1 VFSFTDHDADDTV
14 LSAPLDGVAE
24 QMAYAEGV
32 RDTLRLSRQSEA
44 RTVLG
49 AGMIG
54 DRAYNDRMNG
64 QGPHANSGSHTKAH
78 KFAIGEI
85 SLQLGITRGKAG
97 EWASLAHMLAD
108 LPKIRLAYLAGDFS
122 THRVTELAT
131 SSQTA
136 PKGNLRPRLNDI
148 LDEALGPRPTPTT
161 TDDEPATDGQTGAH
175 DDASTDDTDT
185 GDDPG
190 STDDTVDEKT
200 PEDPADAPVDF
211 EDIALEL
218 AYRPTPDTVLRDELD
233 SALISLDP
241 DAHAQAREDVAQAF
255 QNVTFAKEA
264 FGHMQMSACLSA
276 EHAIHLQ
283 HRIADLIAERV
294 CRRDPR
300 RVGHRRAIAL
310 AEIHSVPDV
319 RLECACGYDT
329 CTARTR
335 KQAANATPS
344 AAVDDNKVTPET
356 TATHGPTMPAT
367 TTPETTTPETTP
379 PETTPPE
386 TTSAEATS
394 AEATSA
400 EAPREQPGIDEAGV
414 GEDSARGCEIRVG
427 DAESCTGDTVLTDE
441 TALEPSSRDG
451 SAADC
456 SRAGN
461 SDDVTSPT
469 AEPSPCDDPRG
480 RRAECRRPEPVE
492 ALGRD
497 GTPVHDPLGARPS
510 GTHPETATPILT
522 CPETLAV
529 GDALRARLRRAHAG
543 LCRPSATPR
552 AGVMYLYRDRRCRHP

>member
-54 DRAYNDRMNG
+54 DRAYNDRLNSH
-64 QGPHANSGSHTKAH
+64 GPHANSGSHTTAH
-78 KFAIGEI
+78 KYAIGEI

-148 LDEALGPRPTPTT
+148 LDEALGPRPDTPIE
-161 TDDEPATDGQTGAH
+161 EPTPDADACADGDG
-175 DDASTDDTDT
+175 DASVD
-185 GDDPG
+185 GDSDPDG
-190 STDDTVDEKT
+190 RDET
-200 PEDPADAPVDF
+200 PQDPAEAPVDF

-319 RLECACGYDT
+319 RLDCQCGYDT

-335 KQAANATPS
+335 KQAADATPS
-344 AAVDDNKVTPET
+344 VAVDDNAVTPET
-356 TATHGPTMPAT
+356 TATPVDESTDSAGTDEPTEPDT
-367 TTPETTTPETTP
+367 TTVEPSAKQSDTTGTAPDPTSDDDPGDGSQSTTWTARCDAPTPDVRGSSDACPDNAGPVHNPTEVDP
-379 PETTPPE
+379 LAHHHA
-386 TTSAEATS
+386 AERTV
-394 AEATSA
+394 
-400 EAPREQPGIDEAGV
+400 DD
-414 GEDSARGCEIRVG
+414 EDSGHQSPLDAKQHPVNGKRRPVNGKQRPVDGKRRTLDVRRVRWN
-427 DAESCTGDTVLTDE
+427 ESVPAVL
-441 TALEPSSRDG
+441 APAPAVLEPRC
-451 SAADC
+451 A
-456 SRAGN
+456 
-461 SDDVTSPT
+461 
-469 AEPSPCDDPRG
+469 
-480 RRAECRRPEPVE
+480 
-492 ALGRD
+492 
-497 GTPVHDPLGARPS
+497 
-510 GTHPETATPILT
+510 
-522 CPETLAV
+522 
-529 GDALRARLRRAHAG
+529 
-543 LCRPSATPR
+543 ATPR
-552 AGVMYLYRDRRCRHP
+552 VHRIFRYRDYRCRHP

>member
-1 VFSFTDHDADDTV
+1 MFSFTDHDADDTV

-24 QMAYAEGV
+24 QMAYADGV

-64 QGPHANSGSHTKAH
+64 QGPHANSRSHTKAH
-78 KFAIGEI
+78 KYAIGEI

-136 PKGNLRPRLNDI
+136 PKGNLRPRLNEI
-148 LDEALGPRPTPTT
+148 LDEALGPRPDTPIEQPSPDA
-161 TDDEPATDGQTGAH
+161 DDCADADGE
-175 DDASTDDTDT
+175 
-185 GDDPG
+185 GDP
-190 STDDTVDEKT
+190 VCPDET
-200 PEDPADAPVDF
+200 PEDPAEAPVDF

-300 RVGHRRAIAL
+300 RVGHRRAVAL
-310 AEIHSVPDV
+310 AEIHGVPDV
-319 RLECACGYDT
+319 RLQCECGYDT

-335 KQAANATPS
+335 ATAGATPS
-344 AAVDDNKVTPET
+344 AAIDDDAITPE
-356 TATHGPTMPAT
+356 A
-367 TTPETTTPETTP
+367 
-379 PETTPPE
+379 
-386 TTSAEATS
+386 
-394 AEATSA
+394 
-400 EAPREQPGIDEAGV
+400 
-414 GEDSARGCEIRVG
+414 
-427 DAESCTGDTVLTDE
+427 
-441 TALEPSSRDG
+441 
-451 SAADC
+451 
-456 SRAGN
+456 
-461 SDDVTSPT
+461 
-469 AEPSPCDDPRG
+469 
-480 RRAECRRPEPVE
+480 
-492 ALGRD
+492 
-497 GTPVHDPLGARPS
+497 
-510 GTHPETATPILT
+510 TATPVDESTDSADPAEPIEPDIT
-522 CPETLAV
+522 TVE
-529 GDALRARLRRAHAG
+529 
-543 LCRPSATPR
+543 PSATQSDTTDTAPDPTSDDDPGDGSESTSWTARCDAPTPDESVSSDACPDNIGSAHNPTEVDPLAHHDVAERTVDHESPGHESPLDGQQRPVNGKQRPVDVRRVRWNESTPAVLAPAPAVLEPR
-552 AGVMYLYRDRRCRHP
+552 CAATPRVHRIVRYRDYRCRHP

>member
-1 VFSFTDHDADDTV
+1 MFSFTDHDADDTV

-148 LDEALGPRPTPTT
+148 LDEALGPRPDIPIEEPTPDADACADSDASVDADASADNDAC
-161 TDDEPATDGQTGAH
+161 TDDDP
-175 DDASTDDTDT
+175 DT
-185 GDDPG
+185 GDAVEDHA
-190 STDDTVDEKT
+190 
-200 PEDPADAPVDF
+200 PEDPAQAPVDF

-310 AEIHSVPDV
+310 AEIHSVPDTH
-319 RLECACGYDT
+319 LHCECGYDT

-335 KQAANATPS
+335 KQTADTTPPVAVDDATPS
-344 AAVDDNKVTPET
+344 VAVDDDDKVTPET
-356 TATHGPTMPAT
+356 TATHTADSTDSAEPAEPDT
-367 TTPETTTPETTP
+367 TTVEPSAAQSHTAETTP
-379 PETTPPE
+379 DP
-386 TTSAEATS
+386 TSDD
-394 AEATSA
+394 
-400 EAPREQPGIDEAGV
+400 PG
-414 GEDSARGCEIRVG
+414 
-427 DAESCTGDTVLTDE
+427 
-441 TALEPSSRDG
+441 DG
-451 SAADC
+451 SESTRPWTARCDAPTPDERASSHTGPDHVGSAHNPTEADPLAHHHAAERTVDNER
-456 SRAGN
+456 SGHQ
-461 SDDVTSPT
+461 SPLD
-469 AEPSPCDDPRG
+469 AKQHPVNGKQHPLDG
-480 RRAECRRPEPVE
+480 KRRPLNEKRRPVDVRRVRWNE
-492 ALGRD
+492 S
-497 GTPVHDPLGARPS
+497 TPAVLPP
-510 GTHPETATPILT
+510 TP
-522 CPETLAV
+522 AV
-529 GDALRARLRRAHAG
+529 LESRCAG
-543 LCRPSATPR
+543 TPR
-552 AGVMYLYRDRRCRHP
+552 AHRIVRYRDYRCRHP

>member
-1 VFSFTDHDADDTV
+1 MFSFTDHDADDTV

-54 DRAYNDRMNG
+54 DRAYNDRLNSH
-64 QGPHANSGSHTKAH
+64 GPHANSGSHTTAH
-78 KFAIGEI
+78 KYAIGEI

-148 LDEALGPRPTPTT
+148 LDEALGPRPDTPIE
-161 TDDEPATDGQTGAH
+161 EPTPDADACADGDG
-175 DDASTDDTDT
+175 DASVD
-185 GDDPG
+185 GDSDPDG
-190 STDDTVDEKT
+190 RDET
-200 PEDPADAPVDF
+200 PQDPAEAPVDF

-319 RLECACGYDT
+319 RLDCQCGYDT

-335 KQAANATPS
+335 KRAADATPTV
-344 AAVDDNKVTPET
+344 AADDNAVTPET
-356 TATHGPTMPAT
+356 TATPVDESTDSAGTDEPTEPDT
-367 TTPETTTPETTP
+367 TTVEPPAAQSTSTDTAADPTSDDDPGDGSESTTWTARCDAPTPDVRGP
-379 PETTPPE
+379 
-386 TTSAEATS
+386 SADCPDNVGS
-394 AEATSA
+394 AHNPTEVDPLAHHHVA
-400 EAPREQPGIDEAGV
+400 EHTVDDESPGHQSPLDGKRRPVNGKQRPVDGKRRTLDVRRVRWNESVPAVLAPAPAV
-414 GEDSARGCEIRVG
+414 
-427 DAESCTGDTVLTDE
+427 
-441 TALEPSSRDG
+441 LEPRC
-451 SAADC
+451 A
-456 SRAGN
+456 
-461 SDDVTSPT
+461 
-469 AEPSPCDDPRG
+469 
-480 RRAECRRPEPVE
+480 
-492 ALGRD
+492 
-497 GTPVHDPLGARPS
+497 
-510 GTHPETATPILT
+510 
-522 CPETLAV
+522 
-529 GDALRARLRRAHAG
+529 
-543 LCRPSATPR
+543 ATPR
-552 AGVMYLYRDRRCRHP
+552 VHRIFRYRDYRCRHP

>member
-1 VFSFTDHDADDTV
+1 MFSFTDHDADDTV

-24 QMAYAEGV
+24 QMAYADGV

-54 DRAYNDRMNG
+54 DRAYNDRMNSH
-64 QGPHANSGSHTKAH
+64 GPHANSGSHTTAH
-78 KFAIGEI
+78 KYAIGEI

-97 EWASLAHMLAD
+97 EWSSLAHMLAD

-148 LDEALGPRPTPTT
+148 LDQALGPRPDTPVEEPTP
-161 TDDEPATDGQTGAH
+161 DADACADGDGDACADSDGDPDCPDE
-175 DDASTDDTDT
+175 
-185 GDDPG
+185 
-190 STDDTVDEKT
+190 T
-200 PEDPADAPVDF
+200 PEDPAEAPVDF

-310 AEIHSVPDV
+310 AEIHGVPDV
-319 RLECACGYDT
+319 RLECECGYDT

-335 KQAANATPS
+335 KRAADATPTV
-344 AAVDDNKVTPET
+344 AADDNAVTPET
-356 TATHGPTMPAT
+356 TATPVDESTDSAGPDEPIEPDT
-367 TTPETTTPETTP
+367 TTVEPPAAQSTSTDTAADPTSDDDPGDGSESTTWTARCDAPTPDVRGP
-379 PETTPPE
+379 
-386 TTSAEATS
+386 SADCPDNVGS
-394 AEATSA
+394 AHNPTEVDPLAHHHVA
-400 EAPREQPGIDEAGV
+400 EHTVDDESPGHQGPLDGKRRPVNGKQRTLDVRRVRWNESVPAVLAPAPAV
-414 GEDSARGCEIRVG
+414 
-427 DAESCTGDTVLTDE
+427 
-441 TALEPSSRDG
+441 LEPRC
-451 SAADC
+451 A
-456 SRAGN
+456 
-461 SDDVTSPT
+461 
-469 AEPSPCDDPRG
+469 
-480 RRAECRRPEPVE
+480 
-492 ALGRD
+492 
-497 GTPVHDPLGARPS
+497 
-510 GTHPETATPILT
+510 
-522 CPETLAV
+522 
-529 GDALRARLRRAHAG
+529 
-543 LCRPSATPR
+543 ATPR
-552 AGVMYLYRDRRCRHP
+552 VHRIFRYRDYRCRHP